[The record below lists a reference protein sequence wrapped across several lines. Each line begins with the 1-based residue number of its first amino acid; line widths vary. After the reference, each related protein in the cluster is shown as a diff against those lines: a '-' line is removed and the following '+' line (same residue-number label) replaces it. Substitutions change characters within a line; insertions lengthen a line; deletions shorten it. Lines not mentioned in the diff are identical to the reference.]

1 LPFEIPP
8 LDIGFSL
15 NDFNPYA
22 VPPAPSVD
30 DSALPEVSTHVSTN
44 PPFDVDWYF
53 SQILPPCPPLP
64 VVGSEVNFQDL
75 LDIFPP
81 INSFESFDP
90 IMLHPTQSNSGT
102 VDATLADRAAKEK
115 QLQEIKE
122 TARRL
127 EEELAAS

>member
-1 LPFEIPP
+1 LPFDIPP

-15 NDFNPYA
+15 NAFNPYA
-22 VPPAPSVD
+22 MPPAPSVD
-30 DSALPEVSTHVSTN
+30 DLALREVSTHVATGPSSE
-44 PPFDVDWYF
+44 VDWSF
-53 SQILPPCPPLP
+53 SQFIPPRPPLP
-64 VVGSEVNFQDL
+64 VVGSEVNYQDL
-75 LDIFPP
+75 LNIFPP

-90 IMLHPTQSNSGT
+90 IMLHPTQSSSGT